1 MVTGLLLEL
10 QQKLPVLLLMYA
22 RISPIFL
29 ILPILNNSV
38 LSNTVIRNAT
48 ILALVIGLWHTA
60 GAAQMSAVPGVDQLD
75 YLFLAGKE
83 IVVGASIGFVM
94 SLPFWIFNA
103 VGGFIDLSRGSS
115 MGSMLDPT
123 SGQESTEMQNFINY
137 CVCVVFLELG
147 GFKVLLQ
154 TLVSSYQNVAIGDS
168 FAVNLNFVLPFLAQV
183 FEEGFVFAS
192 PVLLSLLLVECL
204 LGLLARFTPQLNAF
218 SVSMTIKSV
227 IALFILSLY
236 FWQFLPDKTLEYMNV
251 YSQWHLLQGGGK
263 S

>member
-1 MVTGLLLEL
+1 MVTDLLLEL
-10 QQKLPVLLLMYA
+10 QQKLPTMLLMYA
-22 RISPIFL
+22 RITPIFL

-38 LSNTVIRNAT
+38 LSNVVIRNAT
-48 ILALVIGLWHTA
+48 ILAIAIGLWHTVDVA
-60 GAAQMSAVPGVDQLD
+60 DKTPVPGLNELD
-75 YLFLAGKE
+75 FLFLVFKE
-83 IVVGASIGFVM
+83 ILVGSSIGFVLA
-94 SLPFWIFNA
+94 LPFWIFNA
-103 VGGFIDLSRGSS
+103 VGAFIDLARGSS

-147 GFKVLLQ
+147 GFKVLLH
-154 TLVSSYQNVAIGDS
+154 TLVTSYQNIGLSDG
-168 FAVNLNFVLPFLAQV
+168 FTVNLDFVLPFIAQV
-183 FEEGFVFAS
+183 FEEGFVFSS

-236 FWQFLPDKTLEYMNV
+236 FWQFLPDKTLEYVNE
-251 YSQWHLLQGGGK
+251 YSQWHLLQGRGK
-263 S
+263 